1 MNIYKL
7 GSTGAISQNS
17 SGGKLLKW
25 QVGNTFIKTST
36 LDNTSLGKPK
46 FMCESYGEV
55 IGYTIAKLLGLNAV
69 EYRLC
74 KVIIDNQIETIAC
87 ESRNFLSPGFEYM
100 SIAKLMIQGVIPT
113 LYLGDT
119 NNYNN
124 LVVIL
129 KKYNKNIRYYIDSL
143 IILDYI
149 ILNDDRHYGNFGFI
163 TNREIIKLAPV
174 FDSGNCCFCHK
185 NVDEIEYASDL
196 YTFLRSKPFS
206 IDFEEQIKLV
216 GNRRIKINPGY
227 NGVIQN
233 TLYKLMADGLSSYRA
248 KFIYDLLIDRI
259 SRLKSKGIIY

>member
-1 MNIYKL
+1 MNIYRL
-7 GSTGAISQNS
+7 NSSGAISQNS

-25 QVGNTFIKTST
+25 RVGNTFIKTST
-36 LDNTSLGKPK
+36 LDSKSLGAPK
-46 FMCESYGEV
+46 FMYESYGEV
-55 IGYTIAKLLGLNAV
+55 IGYTVARLLGLRAV

-74 KVIIDNQIETIAC
+74 KVIIDNNTETIAC
-87 ESRNFLSPGFEYM
+87 ESRNFLPPGFEYM

-119 NNYNN
+119 DNYSN
-124 LVVIL
+124 LVAIL

-163 TNREIIKLAPV
+163 TNGEVVKLAPV

-185 NVDEIEYASDL
+185 NVDEIAYTSDL

-216 GNRRIKINPGY
+216 GNRRMKINPGY

-233 TLYKLMADGLSSYRA
+233 ALHRLVADGLSSYRA
-248 KFIYDLLIDRI
+248 KFMHDLLIDRI
-259 SRLKSKGIIY
+259 DRLKSKGIIY